1 MKKFYTFFAVIA
13 TAALAF
19 SCAKE
24 AEEQVKPETK
34 QGAFE
39 YNFRINKE
47 GDEDTKTTLD
57 GTAVKWEAGDKIGVY
72 STSTV
77 NASGEI
83 ATLNPVVFPVKLN
96 AAITAG
102 TKVYCYYPYAAAND
116 EIAVNAVKMSI
127 PGNQT
132 GNFDAMPQVAI
143 PFEATSDMAAGTT
156 NVSDIYF
163 CNLGSVLRFY
173 VFSHGGAYS
182 GETVSSIKF
191 VSENALAGN
200 FTFNISAVDYDEPS
214 TLAISGYT
222 YKTLTVTAS
231 PAIGTSTGNAGTV
244 DAVVAPGTYYGKIV
258 VTTDAARYVYTI
270 AEANKFIVAR
280 SAIQKL
286 AVDLESANCTRAAI
300 VPAGTLFVPTTS
312 VANGDVLLIT
322 SGNSGTV
329 KAMGNQKSNNR
340 DVVEVALDNGALVST
355 ADMYPVTA
363 VTGKLNDA
371 YFSLYDG
378 KNDGYLYAAASGYN
392 YLKTQEKN
400 DVNSE
405 WEIVLDEN
413 AQATTFKATASS
425 NRKFMRFNSTLFSCY
440 ESASNSPVYVYKMST
455 GTYVA
460 ASNDDIAY
468 DVTSVEIPY
477 TVYNGSGST
486 TASFKTNPGD
496 CASALAV
503 DEVNHKVTFTI
514 TANTGLV
521 RSVEVNITN
530 NGYTKTVTVNQAA
543 EPVPLEMSTINV
555 NLYED
560 KINFYWATVTN
571 AVGYKVSTD
580 GGVSYGDLQTAKSF
594 LIDGLDPLTERTI
607 YVKAIGDGV
616 YYSDSPAVSKTATTY
631 APQLSL
637 PTSITWASGTK
648 TVSWTDTN
656 TGNGTYGTDYKYI
669 YTLDDGASTTDASTS
684 TTAALSITETKTIK
698 VKAVAL
704 TSAHR
709 STGWSDGVVCNIGTV
724 KYYTKIT
731 SISSI
736 ETGKKYLIINE
747 GHNGFAPY
755 TTAGGPFSARDLS
768 SGYDSG
774 NDKFNSTDTNVAAC
788 AITIEA
794 PFTPV
799 TNSYKMKMSNSKYII
814 KSGTSGTG
822 FTAAVDT
829 PSSAD
834 VDFIFSN
841 PSTGVFRIASQG
853 GRAIIWRAGSQN
865 KFGMYG
871 TSNVNGTEYFDVFLY
886 KLED

>member
-1 MKKFYTFFAVIA
+1 MKKFYSIFAVAA
-13 TAALAF
+13 TAFLAF

-24 AEEQVKPETK
+24 IEEQVMPETK

-39 YNFRINKE
+39 YNFRINRE
-47 GDEDTKTTLD
+47 GSKDTKTTLD
-57 GTAVKWEAGDKIGVY
+57 GTTVKWEVGDKIGVY

-77 NASGEI
+77 NTFGEI
-83 ATLNPVVFPVKLN
+83 TTLNPVVFPVKLN
-96 AAITAG
+96 AAIAAG
-102 TKVYCYYPYAAAND
+102 TKVYCYYPYSSAND
-116 EIAVNAVKMSI
+116 EKAVNAIQLSI
-127 PGNQT
+127 PADQT
-132 GNFDAMPQVAI
+132 GDFDAMPQVSI
-143 PFEATSDMAAGTT
+143 PFEATSDMAAGST

-173 VFSHGGAYS
+173 IFSSGGTYS

-200 FTFNISAVDYDEPS
+200 FTINASAVDYNTPS

-222 YKTLTVTAS
+222 AKTLTVTAS

-270 AEANKFIVAR
+270 ADANKFTVAR

-300 VPAGTLFVPTTS
+300 VPSGTLFVPATS
-312 VANGDVLLIT
+312 VTDGDVLLLT
-322 SGNSGTV
+322 SGNTGTV
-329 KAMGNQKSNNR
+329 KAMGYQKDNNR
-340 DVVEVALDNGALVST
+340 DAVEIALDNGALVST
-355 ADMYPVTA
+355 AAMYPVTA
-363 VTGKLNDA
+363 VTGKNNAA

-378 KNDGYLYAAASGYN
+378 KTDGYLYAASSTKN
-392 YLKTQEKN
+392 YLRTQATN
-400 DVNSE
+400 NADSE
-405 WEIVLDEN
+405 WQIVIDEN
-413 AQATTFKATASS
+413 ARATTFQATASS
-425 NRKFMRFNSTLFSCY
+425 NRKVMQFNSNLFACY
-440 ESASNSPVYVYKMST
+440 ASATYDPVYVYKMWT
-455 GTYVA
+455 GSYVA
-460 ASNDDIAY
+460 ASDKDIAY
-468 DVTSVEIPY
+468 SVTSVEIPY

-486 TASFKTNPGD
+486 TASFKTNPGT

-503 DEVNHKVTFTI
+503 DEVNHKVSFTI
-514 TANTGLV
+514 TANTGPV
-521 RSVEVNITN
+521 RTVEVNITN
-530 NGYTKTVTVNQAA
+530 NGYTKTVSVNQAA

-571 AVGYKVSTD
+571 AIGYKVSTD
-580 GGVSYGDLQTAKSF
+580 GGVSYGDMQTGKSY
-594 LIDGLDPLTERTI
+594 LIDGLSPLTERTI

-616 YYSDSPAVSKTATTY
+616 YYSDSPAVSKTATTL

-656 TGNGTYGTDYKYI
+656 TGNGTYGTDYKYVFTI
-669 YTLDDGASTTDASTS
+669 DDGASSTDASTS
-684 TTAALSITETKTIK
+684 TTAVLTITETKTIK

-709 STGWSDGVVCNIGTV
+709 STGWSDGVVCSIGTV

-755 TTAGGPFSARDLS
+755 TSGGPFEARDLS
-768 SGYDSG
+768 GGYDSEH
-774 NDKFNSTDTNVAAC
+774 DRFNSTDSDVAAC

-794 PFTPV
+794 PFTAA
-799 TNSYKMKMSNSKYII
+799 TNSYKMKMSNSNYII
-814 KSGTSGTG
+814 KAGTSGTS

-829 PSSAD
+829 PSNAN
-834 VDFIFSN
+834 VDFVFSN
-841 PSTGVFRIASQG
+841 PSSGYFRITSQG

-865 KFGMYG
+865 KFGMYS
-871 TSNVNGTEYFDVFLY
+871 TANVGNGEYYDVMLY